1 MICANCDFGA
11 YPELN
16 NLIKPYITKDVGGKT
31 IGIIGF
37 ITTDTNVSMRK
48 PGLFIRCLWYSKTK
62 MNKI

>member
-16 NLIKPYITKDVGGKT
+16 NLIKPYIKKEIGGKL

-37 ITTDTNVSMRK
+37 ITTDTTVSIILPK
-48 PGLFIRCLWYSKTK
+48 
-62 MNKI
+62 